1 MAVYDHSEI
10 SFFQSLK
17 DVVMASNFLVLSAV
31 LIFGDI
37 WQMALAYSGAAW
49 RANKTYSFK
58 HNCQT
63 AGVDEN
69 KTVCRPRNI
78 KVNKHHNT
86 TF

>member
-1 MAVYDHSEI
+1 MITLKLVFFNPSRDVIMAR
-10 SFFQSLK
+10 
-17 DVVMASNFLVLSAV
+17 NFLVLSAV

-63 AGVDEN
+63 AGVHEN
-69 KTVCRPRNI
+69 KTICRPSNI

>member
-1 MAVYDHSEI
+1 MI
-10 SFFQSLK
+10 TLK
-17 DVVMASNFLVLSAV
+17 LVFSIPQGTSSWRAIFLVLSAV

-63 AGVDEN
+63 AGVHEN
-69 KTVCRPRNI
+69 KTMRRPI
-78 KVNKHHNT
+78 
-86 TF
+86 